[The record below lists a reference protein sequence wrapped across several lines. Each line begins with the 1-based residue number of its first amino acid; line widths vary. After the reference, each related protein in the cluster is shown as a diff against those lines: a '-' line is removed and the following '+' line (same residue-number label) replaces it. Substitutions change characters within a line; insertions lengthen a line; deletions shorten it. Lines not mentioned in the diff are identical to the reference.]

1 MPSTATTSTT
11 SHAQDSSFSI
21 FCVFLKLG
29 CIAFGGP
36 IAHLAYFRQSFVVD
50 RHWISES
57 AYAELVSLCQF
68 LPGPASSQLG
78 MALGYLR
85 GGFTGSVAAWLGFT
99 LPSALL
105 LLTAAFGLANL
116 EYMLPTGVIQ
126 GLKLA
131 ALAIVVQAFW
141 GMATQLCPDKTR
153 LGIMVT
159 SAVLLTLL
167 SSHFSQILVIA
178 LAGLVGIVLIK
189 PNQHRLTDNPAFRL
203 QKIRQSTL
211 CVALFLC
218 ILIITFAAEL
228 TTGSASEKPSLLTVF
243 NVFYQTGS
251 LVFGGGH
258 VVLPLLESTIA
269 GEALLTQDRFLAGY
283 GLAQAVP
290 GPLFTVATFMGAFLT
305 PNDSPQITPALIA
318 TFAIFLPGYLLII
331 GLLPLWK
338 KIREYFKV
346 QAALAGAN
354 AAVVGLLLAALYNPI
369 WTSCIHQPRDFG
381 FALAAWWLLHSFK
394 CAPWL
399 CVLLAAT
406 LYPILMMIAS

>member
-1 MPSTATTSTT
+1 MPSSAMTSTT
-11 SHAQDSSFSI
+11 PQTQESSFSI

-36 IAHLAYFRQSFVVD
+36 IAHLAYFRQAFVID
-50 RHWISES
+50 RQWISENS
-57 AYAELVSLCQF
+57 FAELTSLCQF

-85 GGFTGSVAAWLGFT
+85 GGLPGSIAAWLGFT

-105 LLTAAFGLANL
+105 LLTAAFGLANF
-116 EYMLPTGVIQ
+116 EQMLPLGVIQ

-141 GMATQLCPDKTR
+141 GMATQLCPDSTR
-153 LGIMVT
+153 LGIMVI
-159 SAVLLTLL
+159 SAVLLTILP
-167 SSHFSQILVIA
+167 SSFSQITVIA
-178 LAGLVGIVLIK
+178 LAGLMGAFFIK
-189 PNQHRLTDNPAFRL
+189 PTQTTLTSSTTLGL
-203 QKIRQSTL
+203 QKVRQSTL
-211 CVALFLC
+211 CIILFFC
-218 ILIITFAAEL
+218 ILVLTFITEL
-228 TTGSASEKPSLLTVF
+228 TAYSASEKSSLLAVF
-243 NVFYQTGS
+243 NAFYQIGS

-258 VVLPLLESTIA
+258 VVLPLLENSIA

-305 PNDSPQITPALIA
+305 PNESPQTLPALIA
-318 TFAIFLPGYLLII
+318 TCAIFLPGYLLII

-338 KIREYFKV
+338 KIREYLIA

-369 WTSCIHQPRDFG
+369 WTNSIHQPWDFG
-381 FALAAWWLLHSFK
+381 FALAAWWAVYSFK
-394 CAPWL
+394 CAPWIV
-399 CVLLAAT
+399 VLLAAT
-406 LYPILMMIAS
+406 LYPVLMMVVG